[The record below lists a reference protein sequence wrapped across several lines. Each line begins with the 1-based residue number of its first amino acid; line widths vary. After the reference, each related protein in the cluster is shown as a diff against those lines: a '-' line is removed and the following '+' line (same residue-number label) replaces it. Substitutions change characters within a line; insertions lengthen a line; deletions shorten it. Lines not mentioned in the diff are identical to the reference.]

1 MFAVFEEFHKYC
13 KFEKSLNSSFIALI
27 LKSNAINVRD
37 FRPISLTRSVLKLW
51 LSCWQID

>member
-27 LKSNAINVRD
+27 LKPNAINVRD
-37 FRPISLTRSVLKLW
+37 FRPISLTRSVLN
-51 LSCWQID
+51 CG